1 MSRMIYLDHAA
12 TTKTMLEAA
21 EAMEPYLEVYYGNP
35 STIYEFGEK
44 SREAIEHSRE
54 VIART
59 IHARPE
65 EIFFTS
71 GGTESDN
78 WALKEAVHLHE
89 RMHGKKGGILTTPV
103 EHHAVLNS
111 WALKEA
117 VHLHESMHPGSRGKI
132 LTTPVEH
139 HAILNSC
146 EELKQMGCGISYLNV
161 DATGRVILSDAERA
175 IMEGDD
181 ACLLSVMYANNEIG
195 TVEPIDE
202 LGRMARRR
210 RIIFHTDAVQA
221 YGHLPIHVQR
231 ENIDMLSASAHKFG
245 GPKGVG
251 FLYIRSEINL
261 PAFVHGGAQESN
273 RRAGTE
279 NVPGI
284 VGMGKAAELAHRRM
298 RMERQRVRYLRDYL
312 AHRILQEIPDVM
324 MTGNRKFRLAN
335 NASFCFKGITGE
347 AAAIL
352 LDTQGICVSSG
363 SACSTGS
370 LEDSHVLTAV
380 GLGGEWAQGA
390 LRFTMGPENTKEEM
404 DYVAE
409 KVKYVVADMRGA

>member
-1 MSRMIYLDHAA
+1 MSKMIYLDHAA
-12 TTKTMLEAA
+12 TTKTLPEVA
-21 EAMEPYLEVYYGNP
+21 EAMEPYLDIYYGNP

-44 SREAIEHSRE
+44 SKDAIEHARAI
-54 VIART
+54 IARS
-59 IHARPE
+59 IHAKPE

-89 RMHGKKGGILTTPV
+89 RLHSGKKGHIV
-103 EHHAVLNS
+103 
-111 WALKEA
+111 
-117 VHLHESMHPGSRGKI
+117 
-132 LTTPVEH
+132 TTPVEH

-146 EELKQMGCGISYLNV
+146 KELEQMGCGISYLKV
-161 DATGRVILSDAERA
+161 DESGRVALHEVEEAILDNT
-175 IMEGDD
+175 
-181 ACLLSVMYANNEIG
+181 CLVSVMYANNEIG
-195 TVEPIDE
+195 TVEPVDE
-202 LGRMARRR
+202 LGRMAKKHKL
-210 RIIFHTDAVQA
+210 IFHTDAVQA

-251 FLYIRSEINL
+251 FLYIRSGIKM
-261 PAFVHGGAQESN
+261 PAFIHGGGQESS

-298 RMERQRVRYLRDYL
+298 HMERRRIKYLRDYL
-312 AHRILQEIPDVM
+312 AYRILQEIPDVI
-324 MTGNRKFRLAN
+324 MTGNRKYRLSN

-370 LEDSHVLTAV
+370 VENSHVLTAIGV
-380 GLGGEWAQGA
+380 SDEWAQGA
-390 LRFTMGPENTKEEM
+390 LRFTLGAENTKEEM
-404 DYVAE
+404 AYTVE
-409 KVKYVVADMRGA
+409 KVKMVVADMRGSSR

>member
-1 MSRMIYLDHAA
+1 MSKMIYLDHAA
-12 TTKTMLEAA
+12 TTRTMPEAA
-21 EAMEPYLEVYYGNP
+21 KAMEPYLDIYYGNP

-44 SREAIEHSRE
+44 SRKAIERARE
-54 VIART
+54 VIAGT
-59 IHARPE
+59 LHARSE

-78 WALKEAVHLHE
+78 WALKEAVQLYE
-89 RMHGKKGGILTTPV
+89 RTHPGRKAHILTTP
-103 EHHAVLNS
+103 
-111 WALKEA
+111 
-117 VHLHESMHPGSRGKI
+117 I
-132 LTTPVEH
+132 EH

-146 EELKQMGCGISYLNV
+146 EELLQMGCGVSYLKV
-161 DATGRVILSDAERA
+161 DESGRVILREAEQE
-175 IMEGDD
+175 ILEHED

-195 TVEPIDE
+195 TIEPIDE
-202 LGRMARRR
+202 IGRLAKKRQL
-210 RIIFHTDAVQA
+210 IFHTDAVQA
-221 YGHLPIHVQR
+221 YGHIPIHVQR
-231 ENIDMLSASAHKFG
+231 DHIDMLSASAHKFG

-284 VGMGKAAELAHRRM
+284 VGMGVAAELSHKRM
-298 RMERQRVRYLRDYL
+298 RMENRKIKYLRDYL
-312 AHRILQEIPDVM
+312 AHRILQEIPDVIL
-324 MTGNRKFRLAN
+324 TGNAKFRLSN
-335 NASFCFKGITGE
+335 NASFCFRGITGE

-352 LDTQGICVSSG
+352 MDTQGICVSSG

-370 LEDSHVLTAV
+370 LEDSHVLKAV
-380 GLGGEWAQGA
+380 GMESEWAQGA
-390 LRFTMGPENTKEEM
+390 VRITLGAENTKEEM

-409 KVKYVVADMRGA
+409 KLKMVVADMRGAGRSL

>member
-12 TTKTMLEAA
+12 TTKTLTEVT
-21 EAMEPYLEVYYGNP
+21 EAMEPYQEIYYGNP

-44 SREAIEHSRE
+44 SREAIESVRE
-54 VIART
+54 LIART

-78 WALKEAVHLHE
+78 WALKEAVHLYE
-89 RMHGKKGGILTTPV
+89 RMHNGRKG
-103 EHHAVLNS
+103 H
-111 WALKEA
+111 
-117 VHLHESMHPGSRGKI
+117 I

-146 EELKQMGCGISYLNV
+146 MDLAEMNCGFSYLQV
-161 DATGRVILSDAERA
+161 DESGRVYLPAVEECV
-175 IMEGDD
+175 MGQEN
-181 ACLLSVMYANNEIG
+181 ACLMSVMYANNEIG
-195 TVEPIDE
+195 TVEPIEE
-202 LGRMARRR
+202 LGRIARKCQL
-210 RIIFHTDAVQA
+210 IFHTDAVQA

-231 ENIDMLSASAHKFG
+231 EHIDMLSASAHKFG

-251 FLYIRSEINL
+251 FLYIRNDINL

-298 RMERQRVRYLRDYL
+298 KMENRRTKYLRDYL
-312 AHRILQEIPDVM
+312 VYRVLHEIPDVIL
-324 MTGNRKFRLAN
+324 TGSRQFRLSN

-370 LEDSHVLTAV
+370 LEDSHVLSAI
-380 GLGGEWAQGA
+380 GLESEWARGA
-390 LRFTMGPENTKEEM
+390 VRITLGAENTKEEM
-404 DYVAE
+404 EYTVE
-409 KVKYVVADMRGA
+409 KLKMVIADMRNI

>member
-1 MSRMIYLDHAA
+1 MSKMIYLDHAA
-12 TTKTMLEAA
+12 TTRTMPEAA
-21 EAMEPYLEVYYGNP
+21 KAMEPYLDIYYGNP

-44 SREAIEHSRE
+44 SRKAIERARE
-54 VIART
+54 VIAGT
-59 IHARPE
+59 LHARPE

-78 WALKEAVHLHE
+78 WALKEAVQLYE
-89 RMHGKKGGILTTPV
+89 RTHPGRKAHILTTPI
-103 EHHAVLNS
+103 
-111 WALKEA
+111 K
-117 VHLHESMHPGSRGKI
+117 
-132 LTTPVEH
+132 H

-146 EELKQMGCGISYLNV
+146 EELLQMGCGVSYLKV
-161 DATGRVILSDAERA
+161 DESGRVILREAEQE
-175 IMEGDD
+175 ILEHED

-195 TVEPIDE
+195 TIEPIDE
-202 LGRMARRR
+202 IGRLAKKRQL
-210 RIIFHTDAVQA
+210 IFHTDAVQA
-221 YGHLPIHVQR
+221 YGHIPIHVQR
-231 ENIDMLSASAHKFG
+231 DHIDMLSASAHKFG

-284 VGMGKAAELAHRRM
+284 VGMGVAAELSHKRM
-298 RMERQRVRYLRDYL
+298 RMENRKIKYLRDYL
-312 AHRILQEIPDVM
+312 AHRILQEIPDVVL
-324 MTGNRKFRLAN
+324 TGNAKFRLSN
-335 NASFCFKGITGE
+335 NASFCFRGITGE

-352 LDTQGICVSSG
+352 MDTQGICVSSG

-380 GLGGEWAQGA
+380 GMESEWAQGA
-390 LRFTMGPENTKEEM
+390 VRITLGAENTKEEM

-409 KVKYVVADMRGA
+409 KLKMVVADMRGAGRSL

>member
-12 TTKTMLEAA
+12 TTKTLTEVT
-21 EAMEPYLEVYYGNP
+21 EAMEPYQEIYYGNP

-44 SREAIEHSRE
+44 SREAIESVRE
-54 VIART
+54 LIART

-78 WALKEAVHLHE
+78 WALKEAVHLYE
-89 RMHGKKGGILTTPV
+89 RMHNGRKG
-103 EHHAVLNS
+103 H
-111 WALKEA
+111 
-117 VHLHESMHPGSRGKI
+117 I

-146 EELKQMGCGISYLNV
+146 MELAEMNCGFSYLQV
-161 DATGRVILSDAERA
+161 DESGRVYLPAVEECV
-175 IMEGDD
+175 MGQEN
-181 ACLLSVMYANNEIG
+181 ACLMSVMYANNEIG
-195 TVEPIDE
+195 TVEPIEE
-202 LGRMARRR
+202 LGRIARKCQL
-210 RIIFHTDAVQA
+210 IFHTDAVQA

-231 ENIDMLSASAHKFG
+231 EHIDMLSASAHKFG

-251 FLYIRSEINL
+251 FLYIRNDINL

-298 RMERQRVRYLRDYL
+298 KMENRRTKYLRDYL
-312 AHRILQEIPDVM
+312 VYMVLHEIPDVIL
-324 MTGNRKFRLAN
+324 TGSRQFRLSN

-370 LEDSHVLTAV
+370 LEDSHVLSAI
-380 GLGGEWAQGA
+380 GLESEWARGA
-390 LRFTMGPENTKEEM
+390 VRITLGAENTKEEM
-404 DYVAE
+404 EYTVE
-409 KVKYVVADMRGA
+409 KLKMVIADMRNI

>member
-12 TTKTMLEAA
+12 TTKTLTEVT
-21 EAMEPYLEVYYGNP
+21 EAMEPYQEIYYGNP

-44 SREAIEHSRE
+44 SREAIESVRE
-54 VIART
+54 LIART

-78 WALKEAVHLHE
+78 WALKEAVHLYE
-89 RMHGKKGGILTTPV
+89 RMHNGRKG
-103 EHHAVLNS
+103 H
-111 WALKEA
+111 
-117 VHLHESMHPGSRGKI
+117 I

-146 EELKQMGCGISYLNV
+146 MELAEMNCGFSYLQV
-161 DATGRVILSDAERA
+161 DESGRVYLPAVEECV
-175 IMEGDD
+175 MGQEN
-181 ACLLSVMYANNEIG
+181 ACLMSVMYANNEIG
-195 TVEPIDE
+195 TVEPIEE
-202 LGRMARRR
+202 LGRIARKCQL
-210 RIIFHTDAVQA
+210 IFHTDAVQA

-231 ENIDMLSASAHKFG
+231 EHIDMLSASAHKFG

-251 FLYIRSEINL
+251 FLYIRNDINL

-298 RMERQRVRYLRDYL
+298 KMENRRTKYLRDYL
-312 AHRILQEIPDVM
+312 VYRVLHEIPDVIL
-324 MTGNRKFRLAN
+324 TGSRQFRLSN

-370 LEDSHVLTAV
+370 LEDSHVLSAI
-380 GLGGEWAQGA
+380 GLESEWARGA
-390 LRFTMGPENTKEEM
+390 VRITLGAENTKEEM
-404 DYVAE
+404 EYTVE
-409 KVKYVVADMRGA
+409 KLKMVIADMRNI

>member
-1 MSRMIYLDHAA
+1 MIYLDHAA
-12 TTKTMLEAA
+12 TTKTLTEVT
-21 EAMEPYLEVYYGNP
+21 EAMEPYQEIYYGNP

-44 SREAIEHSRE
+44 SREAIESVRE
-54 VIART
+54 LIART

-78 WALKEAVHLHE
+78 WALKEAVHLYE
-89 RMHGKKGGILTTPV
+89 RMHNGRKG
-103 EHHAVLNS
+103 H
-111 WALKEA
+111 
-117 VHLHESMHPGSRGKI
+117 I

-146 EELKQMGCGISYLNV
+146 MELAEMNCGFSYLQV
-161 DATGRVILSDAERA
+161 DESGRVYLPAVEECV
-175 IMEGDD
+175 MGQEN
-181 ACLLSVMYANNEIG
+181 ACLMSVMYANNEIG
-195 TVEPIDE
+195 TVEPIEE
-202 LGRMARRR
+202 LGRIARKCQL
-210 RIIFHTDAVQA
+210 IFHTDAVQA

-231 ENIDMLSASAHKFG
+231 EHIDMLSASAHKFG

-251 FLYIRSEINL
+251 FLYIRNDINL

-298 RMERQRVRYLRDYL
+298 KMENRRTKYLRDYL
-312 AHRILQEIPDVM
+312 VYRVLHEIPDVIL
-324 MTGNRKFRLAN
+324 TGSRQFRLSN

-370 LEDSHVLTAV
+370 LEDSHVLSAI
-380 GLGGEWAQGA
+380 GLESEWARGA
-390 LRFTMGPENTKEEM
+390 VRITLGAENTKEEM
-404 DYVAE
+404 EYTVE
-409 KVKYVVADMRGA
+409 KLKMVIADMRNI

>member
-1 MSRMIYLDHAA
+1 MDLHKITSEVFVYALYEEWSVKMNQMIYLDHAA
-12 TTKTMLEAA
+12 TTRTLPEVA
-21 EAMEPYLEVYYGNP
+21 EAMAPYQDIYYGNP

-44 SREAIEHSRE
+44 SREAIEHVRE
-54 VIART
+54 RIAET
-59 IHARPE
+59 IHAKRE

-78 WALKEAVHLHE
+78 WALKEAAHLYE
-89 RMHGKKGGILTTPV
+89 RMHGGKKGHILT
-103 EHHAVLNS
+103 S
-111 WALKEA
+111 
-117 VHLHESMHPGSRGKI
+117 
-132 LTTPVEH
+132 PVEH

-146 EELKQMGCGISYLNV
+146 EELKQTGCGVSYLKV
-161 DATGRVILSDAERA
+161 DESGRTVLGEIENQ
-175 IMEGDD
+175 MQENT
-181 ACLLSVMYANNEIG
+181 CLVSVMYANNEIG
-195 TVEPIDE
+195 TIEPIE
-202 LGRMARRR
+202 EIGRMAKKRRL
-210 RIIFHTDAVQA
+210 IFHTDAVQA

-245 GPKGVG
+245 GPKGIG

-261 PAFVHGGAQESN
+261 PAFIHGGGQESSM
-273 RRAGTE
+273 RSGTE

-298 RMERQRVRYLRDYL
+298 HAERRRIRYLRDYL
-312 AHRILQEIPDVM
+312 AYRILREIPDVIL
-324 MTGNRKFRLAN
+324 TGSRKYRLYN

-370 LEDSHVLTAV
+370 AGDSHVLKAA
-380 GLGGEWAQGA
+380 GIGSEWAQGA
-390 LRFTMGPENTKEEM
+390 LRFTLGPENTKEEM
-404 DYVAE
+404 AYTVE
-409 KVKYVVADMRGA
+409 RVKMVVADMRGHA

>member
-1 MSRMIYLDHAA
+1 MSKMIYLDHAA
-12 TTKTMLEAA
+12 TTKTLPEVT
-21 EAMEPYLEVYYGNP
+21 EAMEPYQEIYYGNP

-44 SREAIEHSRE
+44 SREAIEHVRS
-54 VIART
+54 VIARS
-59 IHARPE
+59 IHAKPE
-65 EIFFTS
+65 EVFFTS

-78 WALKEAVHLHE
+78 WALKEAALLHE
-89 RMHGKKGGILTTPV
+89 RLHGGKKG
-103 EHHAVLNS
+103 H
-111 WALKEA
+111 
-117 VHLHESMHPGSRGKI
+117 I

-146 EELKQMGCGISYLNV
+146 KELEQMGCGVSYLKV
-161 DATGRVILSDAERA
+161 DESGRVLLNEV
-175 IMEGDD
+175 EG
-181 ACLLSVMYANNEIG
+181 ALLENTCLVSVMYANNEVG

-202 LGRMARRR
+202 LGRMAKKHRL
-210 RIIFHTDAVQA
+210 IFHTDAVQA
-221 YGHLPIHVQR
+221 YGHIPIHVQR

-251 FLYIRSEINL
+251 FLYIRSGIQL
-261 PAFVHGGAQESN
+261 PAFIHGGGQESS

-298 RMERQRVRYLRDYL
+298 QAERRRIKYLRDYL
-312 AHRILQEIPDVM
+312 AYRILQEIPDVI
-324 MTGNRKFRLAN
+324 MTGNRKYRLSN

-370 LEDSHVLTAV
+370 IEDSHVLKAIGV
-380 GLGGEWAQGA
+380 ESEWAQGA
-390 LRFTMGPENTKEEM
+390 LRFTLGAENTKEEM
-404 DYVAE
+404 AYTVE
-409 KVKYVVADMRGA
+409 KVKMVVQDMRGNR

>member
-1 MSRMIYLDHAA
+1 MSKMIYLDHAA
-12 TTKTMLEAA
+12 TTKTLPEVA
-21 EAMEPYLEVYYGNP
+21 EAMEPYQEIYYGNP

-44 SREAIEHSRE
+44 SREAIEHARS
-54 VIART
+54 VIARS

-65 EIFFTS
+65 EVFFTS

-78 WALKEAVHLHE
+78 WALKEAVLLHE
-89 RMHGKKGGILTTPV
+89 RLHGGRKGHILTTP
-103 EHHAVLNS
+103 
-111 WALKEA
+111 
-117 VHLHESMHPGSRGKI
+117 I
-132 LTTPVEH
+132 EH

-146 EELKQMGCGISYLNV
+146 KELEQMGCGVSYLKV
-161 DATGRVILSDAERA
+161 DESGRVLLNEV
-175 IMEGDD
+175 EG
-181 ACLLSVMYANNEIG
+181 ALLENTCLVSVMYANNEIG

-202 LGRMARRR
+202 LGRMAKKHRL
-210 RIIFHTDAVQA
+210 IFHTDAVQA
-221 YGHLPIHVQR
+221 YGHIPIHVQR

-251 FLYIRSEINL
+251 FLYIRNGIKL
-261 PAFVHGGAQESN
+261 PAFIHGGGQESS

-284 VGMGKAAELAHRRM
+284 VGMGKAAELAHQRMQAERR
-298 RMERQRVRYLRDYL
+298 RIKYLRDYL
-312 AHRILQEIPDVM
+312 AYRILQEIPDVM
-324 MTGNRKFRLAN
+324 MTGNRKYRLQN

-370 LEDSHVLTAV
+370 IEDSHVLKAV
-380 GLGGEWAQGA
+380 GVKSEWAQGA
-390 LRFTMGPENTKEEM
+390 LRFTLGAENTKEEM
-404 DYVAE
+404 AYTVE
-409 KVKYVVADMRGA
+409 KVKMVVQDMRGNGLG

>member
-1 MSRMIYLDHAA
+1 MIYLDHAA
-12 TTKTMLEAA
+12 TTKTLPEVT
-21 EAMEPYLEVYYGNP
+21 EAMEPYQEIYYGNP

-44 SREAIEHSRE
+44 SREAIESVRE
-54 VIART
+54 LIART

-78 WALKEAVHLHE
+78 WALKEAVHLYE
-89 RMHGKKGGILTTPV
+89 RLHGGRRGHILTTPV
-103 EHHAVLNS
+103 EHHAVLHS
-111 WALKEA
+111 CLE
-117 VHLHESMHPGSRGKI
+117 LEEMGS
-132 LTTPVEH
+132 
-139 HAILNSC
+139 
-146 EELKQMGCGISYLNV
+146 GISYLKV
-161 DATGRVILSDAERA
+161 DESGRVVPKKVEDMILEHDNT
-175 IMEGDD
+175 
-181 ACLLSVMYANNEIG
+181 CLLSVMYANNEIG
-195 TVEPIDE
+195 TIEPIEE
-202 LGRMARRR
+202 LGRIAQKNQL
-210 RIIFHTDAVQA
+210 IFHTDAVQA

-251 FLYIRSEINL
+251 FLYIRSNMNL
-261 PAFVHGGAQESN
+261 PAFIHGGAQESN

-298 RMERQRVRYLRDYL
+298 RMENRHMKYLRDYL
-312 AHRILQEIPDVM
+312 IRRVLNEIPDVIL
-324 MTGNRKFRLAN
+324 TGSRQFRLSN

-370 LEDSHVLTAV
+370 LEDSHVLSAI
-380 GLGGEWAQGA
+380 GLESEWAQGA
-390 LRFTMGPENTKEEM
+390 VRITLGAENTKEEI
-404 DYVAE
+404 DYTLE
-409 KVKYVVADMRGA
+409 KLKMVVADMRGVC

>member
-12 TTKTMLEAA
+12 TTKTLPEVT
-21 EAMEPYLEVYYGNP
+21 EAMEPYQEIYYGNP

-44 SREAIEHSRE
+44 SREAIESVRE
-54 VIART
+54 LIART
-59 IHARPE
+59 IHARSE

-78 WALKEAVHLHE
+78 WALKEAVHLYE
-89 RMHGKKGGILTTPV
+89 RLHGGRRGHILTTPV
-103 EHHAVLNS
+103 EHHAVLHS
-111 WALKEA
+111 CLE
-117 VHLHESMHPGSRGKI
+117 LEEMGS
-132 LTTPVEH
+132 
-139 HAILNSC
+139 
-146 EELKQMGCGISYLNV
+146 GISYLKV
-161 DATGRVILSDAERA
+161 DESGRVVPKKVEDMILEHDNT
-175 IMEGDD
+175 
-181 ACLLSVMYANNEIG
+181 CLLSVMYANNEIG
-195 TVEPIDE
+195 TIEPIEE
-202 LGRMARRR
+202 LGRIAQKNQL
-210 RIIFHTDAVQA
+210 IFHTDAVQA

-251 FLYIRSEINL
+251 FLYIRSNMNL
-261 PAFVHGGAQESN
+261 PAFIHGGAQESN

-298 RMERQRVRYLRDYL
+298 RMENRHMKYLRDYL
-312 AHRILQEIPDVM
+312 IRRVLNEIPDVIL
-324 MTGNRKFRLAN
+324 TGSRQFRLSN

-370 LEDSHVLTAV
+370 LEDSHVLSAI
-380 GLGGEWAQGA
+380 GLESEWAQGA
-390 LRFTMGPENTKEEM
+390 VRITLGAENTKEEI
-404 DYVAE
+404 DYTLE
-409 KVKYVVADMRGA
+409 KLKMVIADMRGVC

>member
-12 TTKTMLEAA
+12 TTKTLPEVT
-21 EAMEPYLEVYYGNP
+21 EAMEPYQEIYYGNP

-44 SREAIEHSRE
+44 SREAIESVRE
-54 VIART
+54 LIART

-78 WALKEAVHLHE
+78 WALKEAVHLYE
-89 RMHGKKGGILTTPV
+89 RVHGGRSGHILTTPV
-103 EHHAVLNS
+103 EHHAVLHS
-111 WALKEA
+111 CLE
-117 VHLHESMHPGSRGKI
+117 LEEMGS
-132 LTTPVEH
+132 
-139 HAILNSC
+139 
-146 EELKQMGCGISYLNV
+146 GISYLKV
-161 DATGRVILSDAERA
+161 DESGRVVLKKVEDTILEHDNT
-175 IMEGDD
+175 
-181 ACLLSVMYANNEIG
+181 CLLSVMYANNEIG
-195 TVEPIDE
+195 TIEPIEE
-202 LGRMARRR
+202 LGRIAQKNQL
-210 RIIFHTDAVQA
+210 IFHTDAVQA

-251 FLYIRSEINL
+251 FLYIRSNMNL
-261 PAFVHGGAQESN
+261 PAFIHGGAQESN

-298 RMERQRVRYLRDYL
+298 RMENRHMKYLRDYL
-312 AHRILQEIPDVM
+312 IRRVLNEIPDVIL
-324 MTGNRKFRLAN
+324 TGSRQFRLSN

-370 LEDSHVLTAV
+370 LEDSHVLSAI
-380 GLGGEWAQGA
+380 GLESEWAQGA
-390 LRFTMGPENTKEEM
+390 VRITLGAENTKEEI
-404 DYVAE
+404 DYTLE
-409 KVKYVVADMRGA
+409 KLKMVVADMRGVC

>member
-12 TTKTMLEAA
+12 TTKTLPEVT
-21 EAMEPYLEVYYGNP
+21 EAMEPYQEIYYGNP

-44 SREAIEHSRE
+44 SREAIESVRE
-54 VIART
+54 LIART

-78 WALKEAVHLHE
+78 WALKEAVHLYE
-89 RMHGKKGGILTTPV
+89 RLHGGRRGHILTTPV
-103 EHHAVLNS
+103 EHHAVLHS
-111 WALKEA
+111 CLE
-117 VHLHESMHPGSRGKI
+117 LEEMGS
-132 LTTPVEH
+132 
-139 HAILNSC
+139 
-146 EELKQMGCGISYLNV
+146 GISYLKV
-161 DATGRVILSDAERA
+161 DESGRVVLKKVEDTILEHDNT
-175 IMEGDD
+175 
-181 ACLLSVMYANNEIG
+181 CLLSVMYANNEIG
-195 TVEPIDE
+195 TIEPIEE
-202 LGRMARRR
+202 LGRIAQKNQL
-210 RIIFHTDAVQA
+210 IFHTDAVQA

-251 FLYIRSEINL
+251 FLYIRSNMNL
-261 PAFVHGGAQESN
+261 PAFIHGGAQESN

-298 RMERQRVRYLRDYL
+298 RMENRHMKYLRDYL
-312 AHRILQEIPDVM
+312 IRRVLNEIPDVIL
-324 MTGNRKFRLAN
+324 TGSRQFRLSN

-370 LEDSHVLTAV
+370 LEDSHVLSAI
-380 GLGGEWAQGA
+380 GLESEWAQGA
-390 LRFTMGPENTKEEM
+390 VRITLGAENTKEEI
-404 DYVAE
+404 DYTLE
-409 KVKYVVADMRGA
+409 KLKMVVADMRGVC

>member
-1 MSRMIYLDHAA
+1 MNKMIYLDHAA
-12 TTKTMLEAA
+12 TTRTLPEVA
-21 EAMEPYLEVYYGNP
+21 EAMAPYQDIEQA
-35 STIYEFGEK
+35 
-44 SREAIEHSRE
+44 REM
-54 VIART
+54 IART

-78 WALKEAVHLHE
+78 WALKEAVHLFE
-89 RMHGKKGGILTTPV
+89 RTHSGKKG
-103 EHHAVLNS
+103 H
-111 WALKEA
+111 
-117 VHLHESMHPGSRGKI
+117 I

-146 EELKQMGCGISYLNV
+146 EELKRMGCGVSYLKV
-161 DATGRVILSDAERA
+161 DESGRVLLSDIENQ
-175 IMEGDD
+175 MEENT
-181 ACLLSVMYANNEIG
+181 CLVSVMYANNEIG
-195 TVEPIDE
+195 TIEPVDE
-202 LGRMARRR
+202 IGRMSKKHKL
-210 RIIFHTDAVQA
+210 IFHTDAVQA

-251 FLYIRSEINL
+251 FSYIRSEINL
-261 PAFVHGGAQESN
+261 PAFIHGGGQESSM
-273 RRAGTE
+273 RAGTE

-284 VGMGKAAELAHRRM
+284 VGMGKAAQLAHRRM
-298 RMERQRVRYLRDYL
+298 KEERRRIKYLRDYL
-312 AHRILQEIPDVM
+312 AYHILQEIPDVI
-324 MTGNRKFRLAN
+324 MTGSRKYRLAN

-370 LEDSHVLTAV
+370 IEDSHVLKAV
-380 GLGGEWAQGA
+380 QLGSEWAQGA
-390 LRFTMGPENTKEEM
+390 LRFTLGAENTKEEIA
-404 DYVAE
+404 YTVE
-409 KVKYVVADMRGA
+409 RVKMVVADMRGQR

>member
-12 TTKTMLEAA
+12 TTKTMPEAA

-111 WALKEA
+111 
-117 VHLHESMHPGSRGKI
+117 
-132 LTTPVEH
+132 
-139 HAILNSC
+139 C

-175 IMEGDD
+175 IMESDD

-202 LGRMARRR
+202 MGRMARRR

-390 LRFTMGPENTKEEM
+390 LRFTLGPENTKEEM

>member
-12 TTKTMLEAA
+12 TTKTLTEVT
-21 EAMEPYLEVYYGNP
+21 EAMEPYQEIYYGNP

-44 SREAIEHSRE
+44 SREAIESVRE
-54 VIART
+54 LIART

-78 WALKEAVHLHE
+78 WALKEAVHLYE
-89 RMHGKKGGILTTPV
+89 RMHNGRKG
-103 EHHAVLNS
+103 H
-111 WALKEA
+111 
-117 VHLHESMHPGSRGKI
+117 I

-146 EELKQMGCGISYLNV
+146 MELAEMNCGFSYLQV
-161 DATGRVILSDAERA
+161 DESGRVYLPAVEECV
-175 IMEGDD
+175 MGQEN
-181 ACLLSVMYANNEIG
+181 ACLMSVMYANNEIG
-195 TVEPIDE
+195 TVEPIEE
-202 LGRMARRR
+202 LGRIARKCQL
-210 RIIFHTDAVQA
+210 IFHTDAVQA

-231 ENIDMLSASAHKFG
+231 EHIDMLSASAHKFG

-251 FLYIRSEINL
+251 FLYIRNDINL

-298 RMERQRVRYLRDYL
+298 KMENRRTKYLRDYRVL
-312 AHRILQEIPDVM
+312 HEIPDVIL
-324 MTGNRKFRLAN
+324 TGSRQFRLSN

-370 LEDSHVLTAV
+370 LEDSHVLSAI
-380 GLGGEWAQGA
+380 GLESEWARGA
-390 LRFTMGPENTKEEM
+390 VRITLGAENTKEEM
-404 DYVAE
+404 EYTVE
-409 KVKYVVADMRGA
+409 KLKMVIADMRNI

>member
-103 EHHAVLNS
+103 EHHAV
-111 WALKEA
+111 
-117 VHLHESMHPGSRGKI
+117 
-132 LTTPVEH
+132 
-139 HAILNSC
+139 LNSC

-335 NASFCFKGITGE
+335 NASFKGITGE

>member
-12 TTKTMLEAA
+12 TTKTLTEVT
-21 EAMEPYLEVYYGNP
+21 EAMEPYQEIYYGNP

-44 SREAIEHSRE
+44 SREAIESVRE
-54 VIART
+54 LIART

-78 WALKEAVHLHE
+78 WALKEAVHLYE
-89 RMHGKKGGILTTPV
+89 RMHNGRKG
-103 EHHAVLNS
+103 H
-111 WALKEA
+111 
-117 VHLHESMHPGSRGKI
+117 I

-146 EELKQMGCGISYLNV
+146 MELAEMNCGFSYLQV
-161 DATGRVILSDAERA
+161 DESGRVYLPAVEECV
-175 IMEGDD
+175 MGQEN
-181 ACLLSVMYANNEIG
+181 ACLMSVMYANNEIG
-195 TVEPIDE
+195 TVEPIEE
-202 LGRMARRR
+202 LGRIARKCQL
-210 RIIFHTDAVQA
+210 IFHTDAVQA

-231 ENIDMLSASAHKFG
+231 EHIDMLSASAHKFG

-251 FLYIRSEINL
+251 FLYIRNDINL

-298 RMERQRVRYLRDYL
+298 KMENRRTKYLRDYL
-312 AHRILQEIPDVM
+312 VYRVLHEIPEVIL
-324 MTGNRKFRLAN
+324 TGSRQFRLSN

-370 LEDSHVLTAV
+370 LEDSHVLSAI
-380 GLGGEWAQGA
+380 GLESEWARGA
-390 LRFTMGPENTKEEM
+390 VRITLGAENTKEEM
-404 DYVAE
+404 EYTVE
-409 KVKYVVADMRGA
+409 KLKMVIADMRNI